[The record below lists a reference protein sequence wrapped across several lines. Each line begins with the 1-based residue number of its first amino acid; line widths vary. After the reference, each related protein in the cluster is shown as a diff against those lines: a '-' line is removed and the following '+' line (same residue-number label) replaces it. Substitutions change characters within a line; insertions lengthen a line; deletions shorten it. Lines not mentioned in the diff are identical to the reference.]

1 MGKTTDLLQVTDNLY
16 HIIVTR
22 SIERNETK
30 MYLKRY
36 NLQFNINYIKL
47 LQSRLLGENL

>member
-30 MYLKRY
+30 MYLK
-36 NLQFNINYIKL
+36 
-47 LQSRLLGENL
+47 SRLLGENL